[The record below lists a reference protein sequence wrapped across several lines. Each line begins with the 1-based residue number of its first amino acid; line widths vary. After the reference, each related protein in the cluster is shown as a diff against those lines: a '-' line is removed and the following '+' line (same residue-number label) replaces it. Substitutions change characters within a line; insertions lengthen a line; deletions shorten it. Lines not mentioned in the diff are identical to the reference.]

1 MFKYLKK
8 YWLYVV
14 LAPLFMIGEVLMD
27 LVQPGMMSTI
37 VDEGVLGLSNNNVGD
52 LSIVISVGVRMIGVV
67 FLGGSFGV
75 LSGVFTNLASQN
87 FGNDMRK
94 DCFGKIM
101 SLSLEQTD
109 RFSTG
114 SLITRVTNDVTQVQN
129 MVAQCIRGFVR
140 MMMFFIGGIFCMLSL
155 DLSFGIVVLCALP
168 LVMIVVMYF
177 IAKVTPLYGI
187 LQKKLDKV
195 NSVMQENVTGARV
208 VKACV
213 KEEYEKKRFF
223 GANDELVG
231 TQLNVLVLL
240 SYMTPLMNII
250 MNLAVVAVIYVGS
263 VQVKG
268 GTVTPGNVMAAI
280 TYLTQILNSVMM
292 LAMIFQTVS
301 RGTASMKRLE
311 EVLGSVPVISDGK
324 SDETPDEEMPEQKRG
339 KIEFRHVSFSYP
351 QAAGEAVLK
360 DISLI
365 IRPGETFAILG
376 ATGCGKSSLVSLIP
390 RFYDVTE
397 GEVLLDGKNVKD
409 FDLETLRKMV
419 GIVPQKAVLF
429 KGTIEDNLRWGKKD
443 ATEEELWEALET
455 AQAAEFVRERADG
468 LQAKI
473 DQGGKNLSGGQRQR
487 LTIAR
492 ALVGHPG
499 ILILDDSASALDFA
513 TDAALRKAL
522 REMKGNPIVFIVS
535 QRTSS
540 IRHADQIIVL
550 DDGMVAGI
558 GTHQE
563 LLENCPVYQEIH
575 YSQFDRKEERADA

>member
-8 YWLYVV
+8 YWLYAL
-14 LAPLFMIGEVLMD
+14 LAPVFMIGEVLMD

-37 VDEGVLGLSNNNVGD
+37 VDEGVLGLSNHNVGD
-52 LSIVISVGVRMIGVV
+52 LSIVISVGIWMIGVV
-67 FLGGSFGV
+67 FLGGVFGV

-109 RFSTG
+109 QFSTG

-140 MMMFFIGGIFCMLSL
+140 MMMFFIGGIFCMISL
-155 DLSFGIVVLCALP
+155 NMSFGVIVLCALP
-168 LVMIVVMYF
+168 LVMIVVIYF

-187 LQKKLDKV
+187 LQKKLDRV

-223 GANDELVG
+223 KANDELVG

-240 SYMTPLMNII
+240 SYMTPIMNII
-250 MNLAVVAVIYVGS
+250 MNIAVVAVIYVGS
-263 VQVKG
+263 VQVKNG
-268 GTVTPGNVMAAI
+268 AVTPGNVMAAI

-311 EVLGSVPVISDGK
+311 EVLGSTPAIMDGAYE
-324 SDETPDEEMPEQKRG
+324 SENPDQEKG
-339 KIEFRHVSFSYP
+339 KIEFRHVSFAYP

-360 DISLI
+360 DISFTI
-365 IRPGETFAILG
+365 QPGETFAILG
-376 ATGCGKSSLVSLIP
+376 ATGCGKSSLVNLIP

-397 GEVLLDGKNVKD
+397 GEVLLDGRNVK
-409 FDLETLRKMV
+409 EYPIRELRDKV
-419 GIVPQKAVLF
+419 SIALQKSELFSKTIKENIKWGNADADDEAVENAA
-429 KGTIEDNLRWGKKD
+429 KI
-443 ATEEELWEALET
+443 
-455 AQAAEFVRERADG
+455 AQAEEFILGQPKGYDTEVAEKG
-468 LQAKI
+468 MS
-473 DQGGKNLSGGQRQR
+473 LSGGQKQR
-487 LTIAR
+487 IAISR
-492 ALVGHPG
+492 AVLKNAEV
-499 ILILDDSASALDFA
+499 LIFDDSTSALDLK
-513 TDAALRKAL
+513 TEALLYNAL
-522 REMKGNPIVFIVS
+522 NQKCRNTTKVIIA
-535 QRTSS
+535 QRIASV
-540 IRHADQIIVL
+540 RNADRIAVL
-550 DDGMVAGI
+550 ENGKIADC
-558 GTHQE
+558 GTHEE
-563 LLENCPVYQEIH
+563 LMKNSRIYQDIYTSQLKQGGEI
-575 YSQFDRKEERADA
+575 YE

>member
-8 YWLYVV
+8 YWLYAL
-14 LAPLFMIGEVLMD
+14 LAPVFMIGEVLMD

-37 VDEGVLGLSNNNVGD
+37 VDEGVLGLSNHNVGD
-52 LSIVISVGVRMIGVV
+52 LSIVISVGIWMIGVV
-67 FLGGSFGV
+67 FLGGVFGV

-109 RFSTG
+109 QFSTG

-140 MMMFFIGGIFCMLSL
+140 MMMFFIGGIFCMISL
-155 DLSFGIVVLCALP
+155 NMSFGVIVLCALP

-187 LQKKLDKV
+187 LQKKLDRV

-223 GANDELVG
+223 KANDELVG

-240 SYMTPLMNII
+240 SYMTPIMNII
-250 MNLAVVAVIYVGS
+250 MNIAVVAVIYVGS
-263 VQVKG
+263 VQVKNG
-268 GTVTPGNVMAAI
+268 AVTPGNVMAAI

-311 EVLGSVPVISDGK
+311 EVLGSTPAIMDGAYE
-324 SDETPDEEMPEQKRG
+324 SENPDQEKG
-339 KIEFRHVSFSYP
+339 KIEFRHVSFAYP

-360 DISLI
+360 DISFTI
-365 IRPGETFAILG
+365 QPGETFAILG
-376 ATGCGKSSLVSLIP
+376 ATGCGKSSLVNLIP

-397 GEVLLDGKNVKD
+397 GEVLLDGRNVK
-409 FDLETLRKMV
+409 EYPIRELRDKV
-419 GIVPQKAVLF
+419 SIALQKSELFSKTIKENIKWGNADADDEAVENAA
-429 KGTIEDNLRWGKKD
+429 KI
-443 ATEEELWEALET
+443 
-455 AQAAEFVRERADG
+455 AQAEEFILGQPKGYDTEVAEKG
-468 LQAKI
+468 MS
-473 DQGGKNLSGGQRQR
+473 LSGGQKQR
-487 LTIAR
+487 IAISR
-492 ALVGHPG
+492 AVLKNAEV
-499 ILILDDSASALDFA
+499 LIFDDSTSALDLK
-513 TDAALRKAL
+513 TEALLYNAL
-522 REMKGNPIVFIVS
+522 NQKCRNTTKVIIA
-535 QRTSS
+535 QRIASV
-540 IRHADQIIVL
+540 RNADRIAVL
-550 DDGMVAGI
+550 ENGKIADC
-558 GTHQE
+558 GTHEE
-563 LLENCPVYQEIH
+563 LMKNSRIYQDI
-575 YSQFDRKEERADA
+575 YTSQFKQGGEIYE

>member
-109 RFSTG
+109 QFSTG

-140 MMMFFIGGIFCMLSL
+140 MMMFFIGGIFCMISL
-155 DLSFGIVVLCALP
+155 NMSFGVIVLCALP

-263 VQVKG
+263 VQVKNG
-268 GTVTPGNVMAAI
+268 AVTPGNVMAAI

-311 EVLGSVPVISDGK
+311 EVLGSTPAIMDGAYE
-324 SDETPDEEMPEQKRG
+324 SENPDQEKG
-339 KIEFRHVSFSYP
+339 KIEFRHVSFAYP

-360 DISLI
+360 DISFTI
-365 IRPGETFAILG
+365 QPGETFAILG
-376 ATGCGKSSLVSLIP
+376 ATGCGKSSLVNLIP

-397 GEVLLDGKNVKD
+397 GEVLLDGRNVK
-409 FDLETLRKMV
+409 EYPIRELRDKV
-419 GIVPQKAVLF
+419 SIALQKSELFSKTIKENIKWGNADADDEAVENAA
-429 KGTIEDNLRWGKKD
+429 KI
-443 ATEEELWEALET
+443 
-455 AQAAEFVRERADG
+455 AQAEEFILGQPKGYDTEVAEKG
-468 LQAKI
+468 MS
-473 DQGGKNLSGGQRQR
+473 LSGGQKQR
-487 LTIAR
+487 IAISR
-492 ALVGHPG
+492 AVLKNAEV
-499 ILILDDSASALDFA
+499 LIFDDSTSALDLK
-513 TDAALRKAL
+513 TEALLYNAL
-522 REMKGNPIVFIVS
+522 NQKCRNTTKVIIA
-535 QRTSS
+535 QRIASVKN
-540 IRHADQIIVL
+540 ADRIAVL
-550 DDGMVAGI
+550 DNGRIADC
-558 GTHQE
+558 GTHEE
-563 LLENCPVYQEIH
+563 LMKNSRIYQDI
-575 YSQFDRKEERADA
+575 YTSQLRQGGGIYE

>member
-8 YWLYVV
+8 YWLYAL
-14 LAPLFMIGEVLMD
+14 LAPVFMIGEVLMD

-37 VDEGVLGLSNNNVGD
+37 VDEGVLGLSNHNVGD
-52 LSIVISVGVRMIGVV
+52 LSIVISVGIWMIGVV
-67 FLGGSFGV
+67 FLGGVFGV

-109 RFSTG
+109 QFSTG

-129 MVAQCIRGFVR
+129 MVAQCVRGFVR
-140 MMMFFIGGIFCMLSL
+140 MMMFFIGGIFCMISL
-155 DLSFGIVVLCALP
+155 NMSFGVIVLCALP

-187 LQKKLDKV
+187 LQKKLDRV

-223 GANDELVG
+223 KANDELVG

-240 SYMTPLMNII
+240 SYMTPIMNII
-250 MNLAVVAVIYVGS
+250 MNIAVVAVIYVGS
-263 VQVKG
+263 VQVKNG
-268 GTVTPGNVMAAI
+268 AVTPGNVMAAI

-311 EVLGSVPVISDGK
+311 EVLGSTPAIMDGAYE
-324 SDETPDEEMPEQKRG
+324 SENPDQEKG
-339 KIEFRHVSFSYP
+339 KIEFRHVSFAYP

-360 DISLI
+360 DISFTI
-365 IRPGETFAILG
+365 QPGETFAILG
-376 ATGCGKSSLVSLIP
+376 ATGCGKSSLVNLIP

-397 GEVLLDGKNVKD
+397 GEVLLDGRNVK
-409 FDLETLRKMV
+409 EYPIRELRDKV
-419 GIVPQKAVLF
+419 SIALQKSELFSKTIKENIKWGNADADDEAVENAA
-429 KGTIEDNLRWGKKD
+429 KI
-443 ATEEELWEALET
+443 
-455 AQAAEFVRERADG
+455 AQAEEFILGQPKGYDTEVAEKG
-468 LQAKI
+468 MS
-473 DQGGKNLSGGQRQR
+473 LSGGQKQR
-487 LTIAR
+487 IAISR
-492 ALVGHPG
+492 AVLKNAEV
-499 ILILDDSASALDFA
+499 LIFDDSTSALDLK
-513 TDAALRKAL
+513 TEALLYNAL
-522 REMKGNPIVFIVS
+522 NQKCRNTTKVIIA
-535 QRTSS
+535 QRIASV
-540 IRHADQIIVL
+540 RNADRIAVL
-550 DDGMVAGI
+550 ENGKIADC
-558 GTHQE
+558 GTHEE
-563 LLENCPVYQEIH
+563 LMKNSRIYQDIYTSQLKQGGEI
-575 YSQFDRKEERADA
+575 YE

>member
-8 YWLYVV
+8 YWLYAL
-14 LAPLFMIGEVLMD
+14 LAPVFMIGEVLMD

-37 VDEGVLGLSNNNVGD
+37 VDEGVLGLSNHNVGD
-52 LSIVISVGVRMIGVV
+52 LSIVISVGIRMIGVV
-67 FLGGSFGV
+67 FLGGVFGV

-109 RFSTG
+109 QFSTG

-140 MMMFFIGGIFCMLSL
+140 MMMFFIGGIFCMISL
-155 DLSFGIVVLCALP
+155 NMSFGVIVLCALP

-187 LQKKLDKV
+187 LQKKLDRV

-223 GANDELVG
+223 KANDELVG

-240 SYMTPLMNII
+240 SYMTPIMNII
-250 MNLAVVAVIYVGS
+250 MNIAVVAVIYVGS
-263 VQVKG
+263 LQVKNG
-268 GTVTPGNVMAAI
+268 AVTPGNVMAAI

-311 EVLGSVPVISDGK
+311 EVLGSTPAIMDGAYESENLDQEK
-324 SDETPDEEMPEQKRG
+324 G
-339 KIEFRHVSFSYP
+339 KIEFRHVSFAYP
-351 QAAGEAVLK
+351 QTAGEAVLK
-360 DISLI
+360 DISFTI
-365 IRPGETFAILG
+365 QPGETFAILG
-376 ATGCGKSSLVSLIP
+376 ATGCGKSSLVNLIP

-397 GEVLLDGKNVKD
+397 GEVLLDGRNVK
-409 FDLETLRKMV
+409 EYPIRELRDKV
-419 GIVPQKAVLF
+419 SIALQKSELFSKTIKENIKWGNADADDEAVENAA
-429 KGTIEDNLRWGKKD
+429 KI
-443 ATEEELWEALET
+443 
-455 AQAAEFVRERADG
+455 AQAEEFILGQPKGYDTEVAEKG
-468 LQAKI
+468 MS
-473 DQGGKNLSGGQRQR
+473 LSGGQKQR
-487 LTIAR
+487 IAISR
-492 ALVGHPG
+492 AVLKNAEV
-499 ILILDDSASALDFA
+499 LIFDDSTSALDLK
-513 TDAALRKAL
+513 TEALLYNAL
-522 REMKGNPIVFIVS
+522 NQKCRNTTKVIIA
-535 QRTSS
+535 QRIASV
-540 IRHADQIIVL
+540 RNADRIAVL
-550 DDGMVAGI
+550 ENGKIADC
-558 GTHQE
+558 GTHEE
-563 LLENCPVYQEIH
+563 LMKNSRIYQDIYTSQLKQGGEI
-575 YSQFDRKEERADA
+575 YE

>member
-8 YWLYVV
+8 YWLYAL
-14 LAPLFMIGEVLMD
+14 LAPVFMIGEVLMD

-37 VDEGVLGLSNNNVGD
+37 VDEGVLGLSNHNVGD
-52 LSIVISVGVRMIGVV
+52 LSIVISVGIWMIGVV
-67 FLGGSFGV
+67 FLGGVFGV

-109 RFSTG
+109 QFSTG

-140 MMMFFIGGIFCMLSL
+140 MMMFFIGGIFCMISL
-155 DLSFGIVVLCALP
+155 NMSFGVIVLCALP

-187 LQKKLDKV
+187 LQKKLDRV

-223 GANDELVG
+223 KANDELVG

-240 SYMTPLMNII
+240 SYMTPIMNII
-250 MNLAVVAVIYVGS
+250 MNIAVVAVIYVGS
-263 VQVKG
+263 VQVKNG
-268 GTVTPGNVMAAI
+268 AVTPGNVMAAI

-311 EVLGSVPVISDGK
+311 EVLGSTPAIMDGAYE
-324 SDETPDEEMPEQKRG
+324 SENPDQEKG
-339 KIEFRHVSFSYP
+339 KIEFRHVSFAYP

-360 DISLI
+360 DISFTI
-365 IRPGETFAILG
+365 QPGETFAILG
-376 ATGCGKSSLVSLIP
+376 ATGCGKSSLVNLIP

-397 GEVLLDGKNVKD
+397 GEVLLDGRNVK
-409 FDLETLRKMV
+409 EYPIRELRDKV
-419 GIVPQKAVLF
+419 SIALQKSELFSKTIKENIKWGNADADDEAVENAA
-429 KGTIEDNLRWGKKD
+429 KI
-443 ATEEELWEALET
+443 
-455 AQAAEFVRERADG
+455 AQAEEFILGQPKGYDTEVAEKG
-468 LQAKI
+468 MS
-473 DQGGKNLSGGQRQR
+473 LSGGQKQR
-487 LTIAR
+487 IAISR
-492 ALVGHPG
+492 AVLKNAEV
-499 ILILDDSASALDFA
+499 LIFDDSTSALDLK
-513 TDAALRKAL
+513 TEALLYNAL
-522 REMKGNPIVFIVS
+522 NQKCRNTTKVIIA
-535 QRTSS
+535 QRIASV
-540 IRHADQIIVL
+540 RNADRIAVL
-550 DDGMVAGI
+550 ENGKIADC
-558 GTHQE
+558 GTHEE
-563 LLENCPVYQEIH
+563 LMKNSRIYQDIYTSQLKQGGEI
-575 YSQFDRKEERADA
+575 YE

>member
-8 YWLYVV
+8 YWLYAL
-14 LAPLFMIGEVLMD
+14 LAPVFMIGEVLMD

-37 VDEGVLGLSNNNVGD
+37 VDEGVLGLSNHNVGD
-52 LSIVISVGVRMIGVV
+52 LSIVISVGIRMIGVV
-67 FLGGSFGV
+67 FLGGIFGV

-109 RFSTG
+109 QFSTG

-140 MMMFFIGGIFCMLSL
+140 MMMFFIGGIFCMISL
-155 DLSFGIVVLCALP
+155 NMSFGVIVLCALP

-187 LQKKLDKV
+187 LQKKLDRV

-223 GANDELVG
+223 KANDELVG

-240 SYMTPLMNII
+240 SYMTPIMNII
-250 MNLAVVAVIYVGS
+250 MNIAVVAVIYVGS
-263 VQVKG
+263 LQVKNG
-268 GTVTPGNVMAAI
+268 AVTPGNVMAAI

-311 EVLGSVPVISDGK
+311 EVLGSTPAIMDGAYESENLDQEK
-324 SDETPDEEMPEQKRG
+324 G
-339 KIEFRHVSFSYP
+339 KIEFRHVSFAYP
-351 QAAGEAVLK
+351 QTAGEAVLK
-360 DISLI
+360 DISFTI
-365 IRPGETFAILG
+365 QPGETFAILG
-376 ATGCGKSSLVSLIP
+376 ATGCGKSSLVNLIP

-397 GEVLLDGKNVKD
+397 GEVLLDGRNVK
-409 FDLETLRKMV
+409 EYPIRELRDKV
-419 GIVPQKAVLF
+419 SIALQKSELFSKTIKENIKWGNADADDEAVENAA
-429 KGTIEDNLRWGKKD
+429 KI
-443 ATEEELWEALET
+443 
-455 AQAAEFVRERADG
+455 AQAEEFILGQPKGYDTEVAEKG
-468 LQAKI
+468 MS
-473 DQGGKNLSGGQRQR
+473 LSGGQKQR
-487 LTIAR
+487 IAISR
-492 ALVGHPG
+492 AVLKNAEV
-499 ILILDDSASALDFA
+499 LIFDDSTSALDLK
-513 TDAALRKAL
+513 TEALLYNAL
-522 REMKGNPIVFIVS
+522 NQKCRNTTKVIIA
-535 QRTSS
+535 QRIASV
-540 IRHADQIIVL
+540 RNADRIAVL
-550 DDGMVAGI
+550 ENGKIADC
-558 GTHQE
+558 GTHEE
-563 LLENCPVYQEIH
+563 LMKNSRIYQDIYTSQLKQGGEI
-575 YSQFDRKEERADA
+575 YE